1 MARDSCLARITAGVA
16 VGGAIG
22 GAVGAVYGTYEA
34 VRYKQNCTGL
44 YTLFDTVNS
53 PVSVHM
59 QVLRRAIHK
68 EDTDED
74 ALSRVIVTRAEKD
87 LKEIKELYL
96 KRNNV
101 SLDQAVAADT
111 HGEYK
116 EFLLTLLGNEKN

>member
-1 MARDSCLARITAGVA
+1 
-16 VGGAIG
+16 
-22 GAVGAVYGTYEA
+22 
-34 VRYKQNCTGL
+34 
-44 YTLFDTVNS
+44 
-53 PVSVHM
+53 M

-101 SLDQAVAADT
+101 SLEQAVAADT

>member
-1 MARDSCLARITAGVA
+1 M
-16 VGGAIG
+16 
-22 GAVGAVYGTYEA
+22 
-34 VRYKQNCTGL
+34 
-44 YTLFDTVNS
+44 
-53 PVSVHM
+53 
-59 QVLRRAIHK
+59 RRAVHI

-111 HGEYK
+111 DGEYK